1 MANQKNQKQA
11 QDNRAFNEM
20 LKSAKKRL
28 EQRPPDDLARKTG
41 VIFAPKDAVFTV
53 PSLGRTYPL
62 TYPEFECKEA
72 IDEWFHLV
80 LLHYMDLADETPVSD
95 AFVPFADQ
103 QEGLIRGTKFDHTA
117 AQALRAFLTGRRPEQ
132 VKAALQKL
140 DAAFVP
146 SNADLCAVLTFLP
159 FYPIALKIWFDD
171 DEFPPEGKLLLSKSA
186 SHYLTIEDA
195 VVAGEFILRELETA
209 VASQEKS

>member
-1 MANQKNQKQA
+1 MADPSNPKQA

-28 EQRPPDDLARKTG
+28 EQRLPDDLAHKAG
-41 VIFAPKDAVFTV
+41 AVFDPEAGVLKVT
-53 PSLGRTYPL
+53 SLGSTYTF
-62 TYPEFECKEA
+62 TYPEFECREA

-103 QEGLIRGTKFDHTA
+103 QEGLIRGTKFDRTA
-117 AQALRAFLTGRRPEQ
+117 EQALRAFLTGRRPEQ
-132 VKAALQKL
+132 VKAALEKL

-146 SNADLCAVLTFLP
+146 SNAELCAVLPFLP
-159 FYPIALKIWFDD
+159 YYPVALKLWFADE
-171 DEFPPEGKLLLSKSA
+171 EFPPEGKLLLSKSA
-186 SHYLTIEDA
+186 SHYLSIEDA
-195 VVAGEFILRELETA
+195 VVTGEFILKALETA
-209 VASQEKS
+209 FTSQGKS

>member
-1 MANQKNQKQA
+1 MANQKKQKQA

-28 EQRPPDDLARKTG
+28 EQRPPDDLARKAG
-41 VIFAPKDAVFTV
+41 AVFAPEAAVFTI
-53 PSLGRTYPL
+53 PSMGRTYTI
-62 TYPEFECKEA
+62 TYPEFECKGG

-103 QEGLIRGTKFDHTA
+103 QEGLIRGTKFDYTA

-146 SNADLCAVLTFLP
+146 SNADLCALLPFLP
-159 FYPIALKIWFDD
+159 YYPIVLKIWFDD
-171 DEFPPEGKLLLSKSA
+171 EEFPPEGKLLLNKSA

-195 VVAGEFILRELETA
+195 VVAGEFVLRKLEAAFT
-209 VASQEKS
+209 SQGKS

>member
-1 MANQKNQKQA
+1 MADPSNPKQA
-11 QDNRAFNEM
+11 KDNRAFNEM

-28 EQRPPDDLARKTG
+28 EQRPPDDLARKAG
-41 VIFAPKDAVFTV
+41 VIFAPKDAVFTI

-62 TYPEFECKEA
+62 AYPEFECKGT

-80 LLHYMDLADETPVSD
+80 LLHYLDLADETPVSD

-146 SNADLCAVLTFLP
+146 SNADLCAVLPFLP
-159 FYPIALKIWFDD
+159 CYPIALKIWFDD
-171 DEFPPEGKLLLSKSA
+171 EEFPPEGKLLLSKSA

-209 VASQEKS
+209 YHVLYT

>member
-1 MANQKNQKQA
+1 MADPSNPKQA

-28 EQRPPDDLARKTG
+28 EQRLPDDLARKTG
-41 VIFAPKDAVFTV
+41 AVFDLEAGALTV
-53 PSLGRTYPL
+53 TSLGRTYTL
-62 TYPEFECKEA
+62 TYPEFECRGA

-103 QEGLIRGTKFDHTA
+103 QEGLIRGTKFDRTA

-132 VKAALQKL
+132 VKAALEKL

-146 SNADLCAVLTFLP
+146 SNADLCAVLPFLP
-159 FYPIALKIWFDD
+159 HYPVALKVWFADE
-171 DEFPPEGKLLLSKSA
+171 EFPPEGKLLLSKSA

-195 VVAGEFILRELETA
+195 VVAGEFILRELEKT
-209 VASQEKS
+209 KS